1 MTKKKSAPKAKSK
14 AKSKANG
21 GEGVVSDSG
30 GKAIPMIA
38 EGALRTLNKQMAKFQ
53 NDASTAAGSMG
64 DLTRD
69 YADKKNLHKGAY
81 ATMKMLNRMGNKDPG
96 KLWLWLA
103 HFDHMRKQEA
113 FGQKTDRTLD
123 DIAQSQGQLLEPG
136 VDGEPEGDDAGEGG
150 GEADNVTSIRTGE
163 RVREVA
169 ETAGAKL
176 N

>member
-1 MTKKKSAPKAKSK
+1 MARRKDTEAPKGGADTAPK
-14 AKSKANG
+14 
-21 GEGVVSDSG
+21 GEGVKSDTGGTPVALISG
-30 GKAIPMIA
+30 
-38 EGALRTLNKQMAKFQ
+38 GALRTLNKQMTKFQ
-53 NDASTAAGSMG
+53 NDASTATGSMG

-81 ATMKMLNRMGNKDPG
+81 ATIKMLNRMGQKDPG

-113 FGQKTDRTLD
+113 FGQKFDETLD
-123 DIAQSQGQLLEPG
+123 VLAKSQGQLVGAGAEDDEAETEQPG
-136 VDGEPEGDDAGEGG
+136 APGSTAKTGDQ
-150 GEADNVTSIRTGE
+150 
-163 RVREVA
+163 VRQVA